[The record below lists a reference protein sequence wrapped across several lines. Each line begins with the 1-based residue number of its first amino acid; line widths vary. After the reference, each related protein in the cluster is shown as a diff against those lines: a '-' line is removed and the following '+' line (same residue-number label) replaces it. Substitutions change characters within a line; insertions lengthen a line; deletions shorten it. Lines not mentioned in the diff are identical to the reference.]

1 MISHLYHD
9 QSYIPYLLLLSIS
22 INRQLSLH
30 HNYIGKIVN
39 QSINFK
45 RGVPFTEEE
54 DEIIKKRVL
63 DWGDKGS
70 GLWVNL
76 QKELNRP
83 SSNIIYRWNNKLN
96 NQDKNHQM
104 FKQSKWKV
112 KEVMMMMGGL

>member
-1 MISHLYHD
+1 MF
-9 QSYIPYLLLLSIS
+9 LL
-22 INRQLSLH
+22 
-30 HNYIGKIVN
+30 GKLTI
-39 QSINFK
+39 QTGNFK

-83 SSNIIYRWNNKLN
+83 SSNIIYRWNSKLN
-96 NQDKNHQM
+96 KSNQT
-104 FKQSKWKV
+104 FKQTKWTEE
-112 KEVMMMMGGL
+112 EVG